1 MALSV
6 GPRVSCFLLQILS
19 NILDGIAL
27 EHFFLFFFSLWEH
40 LLIPVKL
47 YARL

>member
-27 EHFFLFFFSLWEH
+27 EHFFLFVFFFLCGNTYSYL
-40 LLIPVKL
+40 
-47 YARL
+47 